1 MFRFVAPAGAPLE
14 ISQILHSVGLAAS
27 RNRTAEE
34 CYETFA
40 SRLKVRHVLG
50 ISSGR
55 AALSLI
61 LEGIHRL
68 RPDRSVVAVPAYTCF
83 TVAASVVRAG
93 LKIYPVD
100 VNPETLD
107 LDPSQL
113 EALPQEQLLCILTS
127 NLFGFV
133 NEASHLR
140 EAAGAKGAFLVDDAA
155 QALGSTR
162 NGQQAGMLGDV
173 GFYSFGRG
181 KALAT
186 VEGAVIVTNSTEIA
200 STIQSLEEKLPASPA
215 GHSAWLVF
223 QMLVY
228 AVFLHPRLYWIP
240 DSLPFLGLGTTE
252 FAPDFRTFS
261 LPRVVQGLLPQLM
274 DRLQEMNR
282 MRRENSVYLAQALQG
297 SPRFT
302 IPRPGPDCQPN
313 YVRFPLIARDRATR
327 DQAVKR
333 LRSAGIGAST
343 FYPSAIC
350 DIPGIDRYMATADFH
365 CPRAEDLSRRLLTLP
380 IHPFVRGGDL
390 RRMIAVLND
399 VQFVAQTREA

>member
-1 MFRFVAPAGAPLE
+1 
-14 ISQILHSVGLAAS
+14 
-27 RNRTAEE
+27 
-34 CYETFA
+34 
-40 SRLKVRHVLG
+40 
-50 ISSGR
+50 
-55 AALSLI
+55 
-61 LEGIHRL
+61 
-68 RPDRSVVAVPAYTCF
+68 
-83 TVAASVVRAG
+83 VVRAG

-140 EAAGAKGAFLVDDAA
+140 EAARAKGAFLVDDAA

-173 GFYSFGRG
+173 GFFSFGRG

-200 STIQSLEEKLPASPA
+200 STIQSLEEKLPASSA
-215 GHSAWLVF
+215 GHSAWLVS

-240 DSLPFLGLGTTE
+240 DALPFLGLGTTE
-252 FAPDFRTFS
+252 FAPDYPAFR
-261 LPRVVQGLLPQLM
+261 LPRVVLGLLPQLM

-282 MRRENSVYLAQALQG
+282 IRRENAAVLADALHE
-297 SPRFT
+297 SPQFT

-313 YVRFPLIARDRATR
+313 YVRFPLIARDEATR
-327 DQAVKR
+327 DRAVGL
-333 LRSAGIGAST
+333 LRAAGIGASP

-350 DIPGIDRYMATADFH
+350 DIEGIGPHMAIGNFH
-365 CPRAEDLSRRLLTLP
+365 RPKAEDLSRRLLTLP
-380 IHPFVRGGDL
+380 THHYVTRDDVRTIGRTL
-390 RRMIAVLND
+390 LK
-399 VQFVAQTREA
+399 VAAG